1 MDDGGNIM
9 VKRIS
14 RTNIYVKE
22 IKTEDSNQIDPT
34 AGNLLEL
41 EKPVKVM

>member
-22 IKTEDSNQIDPT
+22 IKTEDSNQTDQT